1 MLRKTKSHII
11 SFILAPPHPLNEL
24 LSYESS
30 KICMRST
37 WGKQKTL
44 MSEIKGVNKWKDS
57 PCSWTRR
64 LNIIKLLVLLSLI
77 YRFNPNLNPGSYFMD
92 MDKQILKLLW
102 RNKRPRI
109 VNIILKKNKVEG
121 LILPNFRT

>member
-1 MLRKTKSHII
+1 MVYRLRGILSMVSVNVSYSLLYYGYFVHSLQETLKS
-11 SFILAPPHPLNEL
+11 
-24 LSYESS
+24 Y
-30 KICMRST
+30 
-37 WGKQKTL
+37 
-44 MSEIKGVNKWKDS
+44 
-57 PCSWTRR
+57 
-64 LNIIKLLVLLSLI
+64 KLLVLLSLI

-109 VNIILKKNKVEG
+109 ANTILKKNKVEG

>member
-1 MLRKTKSHII
+1 MFMDKKTK
-11 SFILAPPHPLNEL
+11 
-24 LSYESS
+24 YY
-30 KICMRST
+30 
-37 WGKQKTL
+37 
-44 MSEIKGVNKWKDS
+44 
-57 PCSWTRR
+57 
-64 LNIIKLLVLLSLI
+64 KLLVLLSLI

-109 VNIILKKNKVEG
+109 ANTILKKNKVEG